1 MEFAKCSVCHEKD
14 TTDAMLMPCRCD
26 RWTHQICL
34 DKKRIAEASHFD
46 RCPLCGEHYK
56 IDEHKITDTTRK
68 LQIISA
74 ISRDVIFFIVLFLLS
89 SSLSGKILVM
99 ANVELKYS
107 PMISGV
113 VLVSGVLLFISFIF
127 GIISIARGK
136 FIFLNGIDC
145 RQKYAVVIL
154 VAIGA
159 FVLAAATVY
168 WIITTVTERF
178 RSHVRRADVK
188 THIVLDFRQDLN
200 A

>member
-1 MEFAKCSVCHEKD
+1 
-14 TTDAMLMPCRCD
+14 
-26 RWTHQICL
+26 
-34 DKKRIAEASHFD
+34 
-46 RCPLCGEHYK
+46 
-56 IDEHKITDTTRK
+56 
-68 LQIISA
+68 
-74 ISRDVIFFIVLFLLS
+74 
-89 SSLSGKILVM
+89 
-99 ANVELKYS
+99 
-107 PMISGV
+107 MISGV